1 MKKSLSFAALP
12 LAFLFVGPAFAQ
24 TPQSMCNIA
33 GNRAIMG
40 ANMEGAFDVQAGQG
54 CMSDISPQGT
64 LASSEVS
71 QRPQHGTV
79 KMVDKDTWTYEPT
92 AGYRGPDSLRDHRE
106 GAEHRPEARHVRA
119 QLQGDR
125 EVAANAA

>member
-1 MKKSLSFAALP
+1 MKKSLLLGALP

-24 TPQSMCNIA
+24 APQSMCNIA

-40 ANMEGAFDVQAGQG
+40 ANMEGAFEVQARG

-64 LASSEVS
+64 LASAEVS

-79 KMVDKDTWTYEPT
+79 TMVDKDTWTYVPT
-92 AGYRGPDSLRDHRE
+92 SGYVGPDSFAITAKGQSIDEKPGTSVLSYK
-106 GAEHRPEARHVRA
+106 VN
-119 QLQGDR
+119 
-125 EVAANAA
+125 VK